1 MANYTIDDVE
11 LLRRRA
17 EVTYEEAVA
26 LLDMMDGDVPRCL
39 AELENRGKL
48 KSESTESA
56 KAQSADA
63 APRKKAGTG
72 DFGAAIG
79 SLFQKAYAC
88 RIMVKKDGATIIN
101 LSVLFLAIA
110 LLSAPYLLAG
120 GLLLS
125 LILGYRISFV
135 KRDPM
140 FVKATLQTIIQNA
153 GHNVR
158 STVQSFAGTQAQPSQ
173 PKKKPEPTAEDK
185 REMDEQER
193 TYEELK
199 RHHMPSLEE
208 EIENAKKAQS
218 ASVEFSADGSVTVE
232 KDDADGYSSATIK

>member
-39 AELENRGKL
+39 AELEKRGKL
-48 KSESTESA
+48 RSESAQSA
-56 KAQSADA
+56 KAQSAQGA
-63 APRKKAGTG
+63 EHKKIYTADVGLT
-72 DFGAAIG
+72 IG
-79 SLFQKAYAC
+79 KLFQKAYAC
-88 RIMVKKDGATIIN
+88 RVMVKKDGVMIIN

-135 KRDPM
+135 KSDPA

-158 STVQSFAGTQAQPSQ
+158 SSMQSFTGSSAQQ
-173 PKKKPEPTAEDK
+173 KKKPEVSEEDK

-199 RHHMPSLEE
+199 KRMPSLEE
-208 EIENAKKAQS
+208 EIESAKKAQS
-218 ASVEFSADGSVTVE
+218 ASVEFNADGSITVE
-232 KDDADGYSSATIK
+232 KDDDDGFSSATIK